1 MQFSVPEARRF
12 RNLSQE
18 SVANSLGISRSTYV
32 LLEKNPEKMTI
43 ERAKKFSDV
52 VNIPMENIIFLR
64 DNSTFS
70 R

>member
-18 SVANSLGISRSTYV
+18 SVAKSLGISRSAYI
-32 LLEKNPEKMTI
+32 LLERNPEKMTI
-43 ERAKKFSDV
+43 ERAKKFADV